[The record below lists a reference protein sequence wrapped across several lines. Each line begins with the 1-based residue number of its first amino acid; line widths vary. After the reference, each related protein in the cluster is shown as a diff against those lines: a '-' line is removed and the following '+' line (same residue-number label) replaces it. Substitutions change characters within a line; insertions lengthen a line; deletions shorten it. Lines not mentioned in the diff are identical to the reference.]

1 MTMAAAPLI
10 IVADRGSLKAFLV
23 EETPTHGPAP
33 RLVESFHI
41 ADAHQRY
48 ADTYSDQADAFPKG
62 GTVGQGNAIGERLRL
77 ETEIQH
83 RIYRQ
88 LAHQIASLIR
98 QHQVERWA
106 FAAPSEINA
115 AILEELPPDLSARLD
130 GNLKSDLTKIAPS
143 ELPNLFAGRES

>member
-1 MTMAAAPLI
+1 MTMAAVPLI

-23 EETPTHGPAP
+23 EETPARGSAP

-41 ADAHQRY
+41 AEAHQRY
-48 ADTYSDQADAFPKG
+48 ADTYSDQAGASPRG
-62 GTVGQGNAIGERLRL
+62 GIAGQGNAIGERLRL

-98 QHQVERWA
+98 QHQAERWA
-106 FAAPSEINA
+106 FAAPSEINS
-115 AILEELPPDLSARLD
+115 AILAQLPAELSARLD
-130 GNLKSDLTKIAPS
+130 GNLKSDLTKISPS
-143 ELPNLFAGRES
+143 ELPNLFAEQKD